1 MNIIELA
8 IIKTFAEATTTGG
21 GSELQKAID
30 GVLGDAIKLISGSA
44 SLIAVLAFSVCG
56 IGIMAGSDWGQASKK
71 HIPKIVIGF
80 LFATLAYV
88 IVSYLKSQSGAY
100 N

>member
-1 MNIIELA
+1 MNIIKLA
-8 IIKTFAEATTTGG
+8 ILKTVAEATTTGG
-21 GSELQKAID
+21 SPLEQAIN
-30 GVLGDAIKLISGSA
+30 GVLGDAIKLITGSA

-56 IGIMAGSDWGQASKK
+56 VGIMAGSDWGQASKK

-80 LFATLAYV
+80 LIATLAYV
-88 IVSYLKSQSGAY
+88 IVSYMKSQSGSY